1 MIGSDNLL
9 FIQQSLHN
17 VLQGQSARGEDCVQS
32 ISNEQFISNTNE
44 QITAYVFSKLEI
56 LPLTIYRDRAVR
68 SVPREITV
76 QHIGVLNQIIFV
88 DGVEIELLIPYSGE
102 SDLWKYQP
110 STFDFNPPRGIAIAD
125 RSNDQI
131 GILKIKLGYTHDEF
145 KSDAVNKEIEGVFKS
160 LDSYLYNVKREIEI
174 HNDQLKN
181 EISRLVCQRRE
192 RLGAIQKTSETLIL
206 PIEIKEGTPSITEL
220 PIEQKVILPLPSKKP
235 STPEYGI
242 SDSIYDSILLVL
254 RHEGISFERTPT
266 TYAVHDEEELRDIL
280 LAHLNSY
287 FKGQATGETFRKN
300 GKTDICIEFENRAAF
315 VAECKLWRGNQAVIE
330 AINQLLGY
338 LTWRDVKAA
347 LIIFNKDVAGFKQI
361 QDKVLNILREHPNC
375 VRAEFLPGTS
385 EWRMILRSREDA
397 ERLITLRVLLF
408 NLYTT

>member
-1 MIGSDNLL
+1 
-9 FIQQSLHN
+9 
-17 VLQGQSARGEDCVQS
+17 
-32 ISNEQFISNTNE
+32 
-44 QITAYVFSKLEI
+44 
-56 LPLTIYRDRAVR
+56 
-68 SVPREITV
+68 
-76 QHIGVLNQIIFV
+76 
-88 DGVEIELLIPYSGE
+88 
-102 SDLWKYQP
+102 
-110 STFDFNPPRGIAIAD
+110 
-125 RSNDQI
+125 
-131 GILKIKLGYTHDEF
+131 
-145 KSDAVNKEIEGVFKS
+145 
-160 LDSYLYNVKREIEI
+160 
-174 HNDQLKN
+174 
-181 EISRLVCQRRE
+181 
-192 RLGAIQKTSETLIL
+192 
-206 PIEIKEGTPSITEL
+206 
-220 PIEQKVILPLPSKKP
+220 
-235 STPEYGI
+235 
-242 SDSIYDSILLVL
+242 LLVL